1 MKVTFTIRTS
11 FASNLVALYPCK
23 LRSNFSHSYYSVKKI
38 CVFSF
43 LAHKSCPHCT
53 LTMNNT
59 SLVGTSFVPL
69 DEGKLSSQINLAI
82 HVMTLVIGSV
92 ANILVLAVVVTKSK
106 KTDQDV
112 MIINLCLT
120 DWLIIMVK
128 FPLKL
133 DTNLEY
139 INWTDS
145 VCKFVEIIP
154 TLCHYVGIYAIV
166 VMAVHRCRVL
176 LNPFKAKM
184 KLKTAVVCCI
194 VIWVLS
200 YLFLLPLIFY
210 RVGYFGKS
218 CVVIPLTDCQNR
230 LFQIYRIIG
239 YVIAFPIPLLIIAFS
254 YFRLGMHLYR
264 QRIPRVA
271 YVQGNLNM
279 NAGRRQNLEIIK
291 TLAVIVIAFAL
302 FMLPLFIVRIQY
314 EVKSNAERVAKHY
327 INFIVYS
334 RLIALSHS
342 CVNPVIYGSL
352 TKHFRQK
359 YRQWFCQCF
368 QRNFNVSR
376 MNTWNVQNFTATNCH
391 RPDIIIMAGKFGE
404 HLGEGSATGFSK
416 LDVPFSTEAHIN
428 HSSL

>member
-1 MKVTFTIRTS
+1 
-11 FASNLVALYPCK
+11 
-23 LRSNFSHSYYSVKKI
+23 
-38 CVFSF
+38 
-43 LAHKSCPHCT
+43 
-53 LTMNNT
+53 MNNT
-59 SLVGTSFVPL
+59 SHVGTSFAPL
-69 DEGKLSSQINLAI
+69 HEGKLSSQINLAI
-82 HVMTLVIGSV
+82 HVITLVVGSV
-92 ANILVLAVVVTKSK
+92 ANLLVFAVVVTKSK

-112 MIINLCLT
+112 MIINLCFT

-133 DTNLEY
+133 DTNLKY
-139 INWTDS
+139 IYWTDF
-145 VCKFVEIIP
+145 VCKFVEVIP

-184 KLKTAVVCCI
+184 KLKTAVLCCI

-200 YLFLLPLIFY
+200 YLFLLPLVLI
-210 RVGYFGKS
+210 RVSYFGKF
-218 CVVIPLTDCQNR
+218 CGGTLLTDYQEH
-230 LFQIYRIIG
+230 LFQIYRIVG
-239 YVIAFPIPLLIIAFS
+239 YVIAFPIPLLIIAIS

-271 YVQGNLNM
+271 YVEGNLNM
-279 NAGRRQNLEIIK
+279 NAGRRQNLEIIR
-291 TLAVIVIAFAL
+291 TLAVIVVAFAL

-314 EVKSNAERVAKHY
+314 EIKNNVERRAKHY

-359 YRQWFCQCF
+359 YKKWFCQCF
-368 QRNFNVSR
+368 QRNLNVSR
-376 MNTWNVQNFTATNCH
+376 MSTWNVRNFTSTTC
-391 RPDIIIMAGKFGE
+391 REGDIITMAGKFGE
-404 HLGEGSATGFSK
+404 RLGEDSAIRILK
-416 LDVPFSTEAHIN
+416 VEIPLSTDLGRLN
-428 HSSL
+428 HSQ

>member
-1 MKVTFTIRTS
+1 
-11 FASNLVALYPCK
+11 
-23 LRSNFSHSYYSVKKI
+23 
-38 CVFSF
+38 
-43 LAHKSCPHCT
+43 
-53 LTMNNT
+53 MNNT
-59 SLVGTSFVPL
+59 SHVETAFVPLVPL

-82 HVMTLVIGSV
+82 HVITLVVGSV
-92 ANILVLAVVVTKSK
+92 ANLLVFAVVVTKSK

-112 MIINLCLT
+112 MIINLCFT

-133 DTNLEY
+133 DTNFKY
-139 INWTDS
+139 IHWTDF

-184 KLKTAVVCCI
+184 KLKTAVFCCI

-200 YLFLLPLIFY
+200 YLFLLPLILV
-210 RVGYFGKS
+210 RVSYFGKFCGS
-218 CVVIPLTDCQNR
+218 IRLTDYQEH

-239 YVIAFPIPLLIIAFS
+239 YAVAFPIPLLIIACS
-254 YFRLGMHLYR
+254 YFRLGMHLYH

-271 YVQGNLNM
+271 YVEGNLNM

-302 FMLPLFIVRIQY
+302 FMLPLFIVRVQY
-314 EVKSNAERVAKHY
+314 EIKNNAERTANHY

-352 TKHFRQK
+352 TKNFRQK
-359 YRQWFCQCF
+359 YKKWFCHRF
-368 QRNFNVSR
+368 QRNLNVSR
-376 MNTWNVQNFTATNCH
+376 MSTWNVRNFTSTTYRNG
-391 RPDIIIMAGKFGE
+391 DITMAGNLSEVRTIRVLKIE
-404 HLGEGSATGFSK
+404 
-416 LDVPFSTEAHIN
+416 VPLSTEER
-428 HSSL
+428 

>member
-1 MKVTFTIRTS
+1 
-11 FASNLVALYPCK
+11 
-23 LRSNFSHSYYSVKKI
+23 
-38 CVFSF
+38 
-43 LAHKSCPHCT
+43 
-53 LTMNNT
+53 MNNT
-59 SLVGTSFVPL
+59 SHVGTSFAPL
-69 DEGKLSSQINLAI
+69 HEGKLSSQINLAI
-82 HVMTLVIGSV
+82 HVITLVVGSV
-92 ANILVLAVVVTKSK
+92 ANLLVFAVVVTKSK

-112 MIINLCLT
+112 MIINLCFT

-133 DTNLEY
+133 DTNLKY
-139 INWTDS
+139 IYWTDF
-145 VCKFVEIIP
+145 VCKFVEVIP

-184 KLKTAVVCCI
+184 KLKTAVLCCI

-200 YLFLLPLIFY
+200 YLFLLPLVLI
-210 RVGYFGKS
+210 RVSYFGKF
-218 CVVIPLTDCQNR
+218 CGNTLLTDYQEH
-230 LFQIYRIIG
+230 LFQIYSIIG
-239 YVIAFPIPLLIIAFS
+239 YVIAFPIPLLIIAIS

-271 YVQGNLNM
+271 YVEGNLNM
-279 NAGRRQNLEIIK
+279 NAGRRQNLEIIR
-291 TLAVIVIAFAL
+291 TLAVIVVAFAL

-314 EVKSNAERVAKHY
+314 EIKNNVERRAKHY

-359 YRQWFCQCF
+359 YKKWFCQCF
-368 QRNFNVSR
+368 QRNLNVSR
-376 MNTWNVQNFTATNCH
+376 MSTWNVRNFTSTTC
-391 RPDIIIMAGKFGE
+391 REGDIITMAGKFGE
-404 HLGEGSATGFSK
+404 RLGEDSAIRILK
-416 LDVPFSTEAHIN
+416 VEIPLSTDLGRLN
-428 HSSL
+428 HSQ